1 MCKIQKFHLISRWE
15 YVPLTENFRR
25 FLGESY
31 GIHFEYLFIHQIQVL
46 IVKHGIFQIF
56 IILKS
61 NTSFHFVKH
70 GYEAT
75 SLKRWFHYEYLGE
88 QKEAE
93 RKDFTPKRDL

>member
-1 MCKIQKFHLISRWE
+1 MRKIQKFHLISRWE
-15 YVPLTENFRR
+15 YVPLTGNFRR

-75 SLKRWFHYEYLGE
+75 SLKCWFHYEYVRE
-88 QKEAE
+88 VERRRKE
-93 RKDFTPKRDL
+93 KT